1 MQYSTFLLD
10 LDHTLFDS
18 DTSEAAAFA
27 AALDVVGVSDPE
39 NYTATYRRI
48 NLDLWAAVER
58 GETSAQQVRTRR
70 FELLVEEVSIDA
82 DPLLMADTYVAGLAA
97 NGELYTGARDV
108 LEQLGKQASLA
119 LITNGLSEAQRGR
132 VERLDIA
139 RHFDAIVISAEV
151 GTAKPGTDIF
161 DIAFEQL
168 NLPKKESTLMVGDS
182 LTSDIQGGTNYG
194 IDTCWYNPKIKKP
207 GPTDQ
212 FTHEIRQLDELLR
225 FSAENVY

>member
-1 MQYSTFLLD
+1 MNYTTFILD

-18 DTSEAAAFA
+18 DASEAAAFA

-39 NYTATYRRI
+39 NYTAPYRRI
-48 NLDLWAAVER
+48 NIDLWAAVER

-70 FELLVEEVSIDA
+70 FELLVEEASIDA
-82 DPLLMADTYVAGLAA
+82 DPLLMADTFVAGLVA

-119 LITNGLSEAQRGR
+119 LLTNGLSEAQRGR
-132 VERLDIA
+132 VERLDID

-161 DIAFEQL
+161 DIVFEQL
-168 NLPKKESTLMVGDS
+168 NFPQKESTLMVGDS

-207 GPTDQ
+207 GSSDQ
-212 FTHEIRQLDELLR
+212 ITHEIRQLDELLR
-225 FSAENVY
+225 FLADRAP